1 MTFFLNL
8 TFCFQQKIEC
18 VGVGIQKLY
27 RPISGFHVKNRFTVG
42 PLMATI
48 FPKNEIP
55 HKLLCDILQ
64 DGGLTSH
71 KNPKMM
77 FQG

>member
-1 MTFFLNL
+1 M
-8 TFCFQQKIEC
+8 CRC
-18 VGVGIQKLY
+18 
-27 RPISGFHVKNRFTVG
+27 RPTKAVQAYQWFSHVKSRFTLG
-42 PLMATI
+42 PLMAAI

-55 HKLLCDILQ
+55 HKLLCDIFQ

>member
-1 MTFFLNL
+1 M
-8 TFCFQQKIEC
+8 CRC
-18 VGVGIQKLY
+18 
-27 RPISGFHVKNRFTVG
+27 RPTKAVQAYQWLLVKTRFTVG

-48 FPKNEIP
+48 FLKNEIP
-55 HKLLCDILQ
+55 HKLLCDIFQ